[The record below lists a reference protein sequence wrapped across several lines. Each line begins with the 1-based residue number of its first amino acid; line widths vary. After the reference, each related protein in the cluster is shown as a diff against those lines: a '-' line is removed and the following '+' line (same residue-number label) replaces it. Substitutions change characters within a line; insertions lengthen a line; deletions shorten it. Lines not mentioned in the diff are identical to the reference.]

1 MKFQPYI
8 NKIRSI
14 LSYKVFTLLIF
25 VLLGLLLYGVLYGN
39 VKPAKYDVNVFET
52 ADVTIRSP
60 KTITDDVLTQKK
72 RDEAAEEV
80 PNQYT
85 RQPDVVENRV
95 SLINSIFEVIKEV
108 GKGQTPGTEGQTE
121 GEEDEANEPV
131 VEPTIDEKLAL
142 LKTQLTKNVNVR
154 DSITQSIP
162 DDVFRTL
169 LTLSDEELNRVNT
182 VVVSQIE
189 STMSDKIYEEDLYAI
204 NERMETR
211 LRALNLSS
219 PMIEAAVSLSRFA
232 IIPTEIFDKAL
243 TEQKKHEAME
253 EVNREEIIEGEV
265 IVQQG
270 QMITHEDYRQLELL
284 GLLSGETPKKPF
296 IGLGIFVVLAIGAI
310 YYHFHNWD
318 LPEERKQNR
327 LILLSLIF
335 VISLILMKITALM
348 KELDLDRVGFLFPAA
363 MAGMLIR
370 IMLNE
375 RIAMLMV
382 MILSA
387 CGSIVFHYEITG
399 AIDIEMAIYIMFS
412 GLAGVLFLSSRKNR
426 ANILQAGLFVSL
438 VNVLII
444 LFLLFLRGVSYSN
457 MEYTYFIVYGFV
469 SGIGAAVLTIGFLP
483 FFEAGFGI
491 LTAMKLVELS
501 NPNHPLLKKLL
512 TEAPGTY
519 HHSVMV
525 ANLAETACES
535 IGANGLLAR
544 VGCYYHDVGKT
555 VRPRYFIE
563 NQMNAGNPHDH
574 LSPERSRDIIIN
586 HACDGADLL
595 RKYKLPKEF
604 IDIAEQHHGTTLL
617 KFFYYKALKEN
628 EDLDEDTFRYPG
640 PKPQTREIAVIS
652 IADSVEAAVRSMK
665 SPTTEEIK
673 KLVDNIVKDR
683 LQDGQFSE
691 CDITLKELDIVKKT
705 FCETLN
711 GIFHSRIE
719 YPEAKGKE
727 LAHES

>member
-39 VKPAKYDVNVFET
+39 VKPEKYDVNVFEI

-60 KTITDDVLTQKK
+60 KLIKDEELTQKK
-72 RDEAAEEV
+72 REEAADEV

-85 RQPDVVENRV
+85 RQQDVVENRV
-95 SLINSIFEVIKEV
+95 ALIDSIFGIIKDV
-108 GKGQTPGTEGQTE
+108 GKETAASQAEEPADAAEETE
-121 GEEDEANEPV
+121 AEPA
-131 VEPTIDEKLAL
+131 VEEKLAD
-142 LKTQLTKNVNVR
+142 LKVQLTKNANVR
-154 DSITQSIP
+154 ENITQSIP
-162 DDVFRTL
+162 DSIFLTL
-169 LTLSDEELNRVNT
+169 LQLSDDELQRVKT
-182 VVVSQIE
+182 TVVSQIKT
-189 STMSDKIYEEDLYAI
+189 TMSDKIFEEDLYAV
-204 NERMETR
+204 NERMDTR
-211 LRALNLSS
+211 IRALNL
-219 PMIEAAVSLSRFA
+219 PPAMIEAAVFLSRFA
-232 IIPTEIFDKAL
+232 VIPTEVFNQEL
-243 TEQKKHEAME
+243 TQQKQQQAME
-253 EVNREEIIEGEV
+253 EVAPEEIIEGEV

-270 QMITHEDYRQLELL
+270 KMVTHEDYRQLELL
-284 GLLSGETPKKPF
+284 GLLSSETPIKPF

-327 LILLSLIF
+327 LILLSLVF
-335 VISLILMKITALM
+335 VISLILMKIIALM

-363 MAGMLIR
+363 LAGMLIR

-382 MILSA
+382 MILAA
-387 CGSIVFHYEITG
+387 CGSIVFHYEISG

-426 ANILQAGLFVSL
+426 TNILQAGLFVSL
-438 VNVLII
+438 VNVMII
-444 LFLLFLRGVSYSN
+444 LFLLFLRGVTYTSL
-457 MEYTYFIVYGFV
+457 EYTYFVVYGFV
-469 SGIGAAVLTIGFLP
+469 SGIGSAVLAIGFLP

-491 LTAMKLVELS
+491 LSAMRLVELS

-525 ANLAETACES
+525 ANLAETACEA

-555 VRPRYFIE
+555 VRPHYFIE
-563 NQMNAGNPHDH
+563 NQMNTGNPHDH
-574 LSPERSRDIIIN
+574 LPPERSRDIIIH
-586 HACDGADLL
+586 HAADGAEML

-628 EDLDEDTFRYPG
+628 ENLGEDSYRYPG
-640 PKPQTREIAVIS
+640 PKPQTKETAVIS

-665 SPTTEEIK
+665 SPTNEEIK
-673 KLVDNIVKDR
+673 KLVDSIVKDR
-683 LQDGQFSE
+683 LQDGQFNE

-705 FCETLN
+705 LCETLN

-719 YPEAKGKE
+719 YPEANRKE

>member
-1 MKFQPYI
+1 MKFQPTI

-25 VLLGLLLYGVLYGN
+25 VLLGLLLYGVLYSN
-39 VKPAKYDVNVFET
+39 VKPEKYDVNVFET
-52 ADVTIRSP
+52 SDVTIRSP
-60 KTITDDVLTQKK
+60 KTITDGVLTEKK
-72 RDEAAEEV
+72 REEAAEEV

-95 SLINSIFEVIKEV
+95 SLINSIFEIIKEV
-108 GKGQTPGTEGQTE
+108 KKPAAEDGQDGDSQAEGSAE
-121 GEEDEANEPV
+121 
-131 VEPTIDEKLAL
+131 EPTTEQKLDT
-142 LKTQLTKNVNVR
+142 LKAELTKNVNVR

-162 DDVFRTL
+162 DNVFKTL
-169 LTLSDEELNRVNT
+169 LTLTDEELNRVNT
-182 VVVSQIE
+182 VVKSQVE
-189 STMSDKIYEEDLYAI
+189 TTMSDKIYEEDLYTVY
-204 NERMETR
+204 ERLDTR
-211 LRALNLSS
+211 LRALNLPS
-219 PMIEAAVSLSRFA
+219 PMIDAAVALSRLA
-232 IIPTEIFDKAL
+232 ITPTEIFDKEL
-243 TEQKKHEAME
+243 TDEKKQEAME
-253 EVNREEIIEGEV
+253 KVSDEQIIEGEV

-284 GLLSGETPKKPF
+284 GLLSTETPIKPF
-296 IGLGIFVVLAIGAI
+296 IGLGIFVILAIGAI
-310 YYHFHNWD
+310 YYHFNNWD

-335 VISLILMKITALM
+335 VISLILMKIIALM

-382 MILSA
+382 MILAA

-399 AIDIEMAIYIMFS
+399 SIDIEMAIYIMFS

-426 ANILQAGLFVSL
+426 TNILQAGLFVSL

-457 MEYTYFIVYGFV
+457 MEYTYFVVYGFV

-525 ANLAETACES
+525 ANLAETACEA

-574 LSPERSRDIIIN
+574 LPPDRSRDIIIS
-586 HACDGADLL
+586 HATDGAEML

-617 KFFYYKALKEN
+617 KYFYYKALKE
-628 EDLDEDTFRYPG
+628 DEDIDEASYRYPG
-640 PKPQTREIAVIS
+640 PKPRTKEAAVIN

-665 SPTTEEIK
+665 NPNTDEIR

-683 LQDGQFSE
+683 LQDGQFNE
-691 CDITLKELDIVKKT
+691 CDITLKELDTVKKT

-719 YPEAKGKE
+719 YPEAKEKE

>member
-1 MKFQPYI
+1 
-8 NKIRSI
+8 
-14 LSYKVFTLLIF
+14 
-25 VLLGLLLYGVLYGN
+25 
-39 VKPAKYDVNVFET
+39 
-52 ADVTIRSP
+52 
-60 KTITDDVLTQKK
+60 TQKK
-72 RDEAAEEV
+72 REEAAEEV

-85 RQPDVVENRV
+85 RQPEVVENRV
-95 SLINSIFEVIKEV
+95 SLINSIFDVIKET
-108 GKGQTPGTEGQTE
+108 GKDKTPATEGQTGDAE
-121 GEEDEANEPV
+121 VEEPV
-131 VEPTIDEKLAL
+131 KELSIDEKLAE
-142 LKTQLTKNVNVR
+142 LKAQLTKNGNVR

-162 DDVFRTL
+162 DSVFKTL
-169 LTLSDEELNRVNT
+169 LSLSDDELNRVNT
-182 VVVSQIE
+182 VVVTQIE
-189 STMSDKIYEEDLYAI
+189 TTMSDKIYEEDLFSV
-204 NERMETR
+204 NERLDTR
-211 LRALNLSS
+211 LRALNLPA
-219 PMIEAAVSLSRFA
+219 PMIDAAITLSRFA
-232 IIPTEIFDKAL
+232 ITPTEIFDKEL
-243 TEQKKHEAME
+243 TEQKKQEAMK
-253 EVNREEIIEGEV
+253 EVKSEEIIEGEV

-284 GLLSGETPKKPF
+284 GLLSTETPKKPF

-348 KELDLDRVGFLFPAA
+348 KELDLDRIGFLFPAA
-363 MAGMLIR
+363 LAGMLIR

-382 MILSA
+382 MILAA

-444 LFLLFLRGVSYSN
+444 LFLLFLRGVTYTN
-457 MEYTYFIVYGFV
+457 LEYTYFVIYGFV
-469 SGIGAAVLTIGFLP
+469 SGIGSAVLTIGFLP

-491 LTAMKLVELS
+491 LSAMRLVELS

-574 LSPERSRDIIIN
+574 LPPERSRDIIIE
-586 HACDGADLL
+586 HAADGAEML

-617 KFFYYKALKEN
+617 KYFYYKASEEN
-628 EDLDEDTFRYPG
+628 EEIDEDSYRYPG
-640 PKPQTREIAVIS
+640 PKPQTKETAVIG

-665 SPTTEEIK
+665 SPTTDEIK

-683 LQDGQFSE
+683 LQDGQFNE

-705 FCETLN
+705 LCETLN

-719 YPEAKGKE
+719 YPETKRKE

>member
-25 VLLGLLLYGVLYGN
+25 FLLGLLLYGVLYGN
-39 VKPAKYDVNVFET
+39 VKPEKYDVNVFET
-52 ADVTIRSP
+52 ADVTIRAP
-60 KTITDDVLTQKK
+60 KYMKDELLTQKK
-72 RDEAAEEV
+72 REEAAEEV

-85 RQPDVVENRV
+85 RQPEVVENRV
-95 SLINSIFEVIKEV
+95 SLINSIFDVIKET
-108 GKGQTPGTEGQTE
+108 GKDKPATEGQTGDAE
-121 GEEDEANEPV
+121 VEEPV
-131 VEPTIDEKLAL
+131 TELSIDEKLAD
-142 LKTQLTKNVNVR
+142 LKAQLTKNGNVR

-162 DDVFRTL
+162 DSVFKTL
-169 LTLSDEELNRVNT
+169 LSLSDDELNRVNT
-182 VVVSQIE
+182 VVVTQIE
-189 STMSDKIYEEDLYAI
+189 TTMSDKIYEEDLFSV
-204 NERMETR
+204 NERLDTR
-211 LRALNLSS
+211 LRALNLPA
-219 PMIEAAVSLSRFA
+219 PMIDAAITLSRFA
-232 IIPTEIFDKAL
+232 ITPTEIFDKEL
-243 TEQKKHEAME
+243 TEQKKQEAMK
-253 EVNREEIIEGEV
+253 EVQSEEIIEGEV

-284 GLLSGETPKKPF
+284 GLLSTETPKKPF

-348 KELDLDRVGFLFPAA
+348 KELDLDRIGFLFPAA
-363 MAGMLIR
+363 LAGMLIR

-382 MILSA
+382 MILAA

-444 LFLLFLRGVSYSN
+444 LFLLFLRGVTYTN
-457 MEYTYFIVYGFV
+457 LEYTYFVIYGFV
-469 SGIGAAVLTIGFLP
+469 SGIGSAVLTIGFLP

-491 LTAMKLVELS
+491 LSAMRLVELS

-574 LSPERSRDIIIN
+574 LPPERSRDIIID
-586 HACDGADLL
+586 HAADGAEML

-617 KFFYYKALKEN
+617 KYFYYKASEEN
-628 EDLDEDTFRYPG
+628 EEIDEDSYRYPG
-640 PKPQTREIAVIS
+640 PKPQTKETAVMG

-665 SPTTEEIK
+665 SPTTDEIK

-683 LQDGQFSE
+683 LQDGQFNE

-705 FCETLN
+705 LCETLN

-719 YPEAKGKE
+719 YPETKKKE